1 VEAFVATLQNEDN
14 SHCVVIRPGENLSDK
29 VIGSPIIG
37 GQAGNAGGI
46 GNIEEEDPEL
56 AAAIRM
62 SLEESQ
68 RAVPQA
74 PIQPISQ
81 PQPSRE
87 AQPEANAP
95 HEPTEEELEQLAIQ
109 MSLEEFNIQE

>member
-1 VEAFVATLQNEDN
+1 
-14 SHCVVIRPGENLSDK
+14 VVIRPGENLSDR

-68 RAVPQA
+68 RAVPPVPAQA
-74 PIQPISQ
+74 QQPPQ
-81 PQPSRE
+81 PQPSRDS
-87 AQPEANAP
+87 QPEANNP

-109 MSLEEFNIQE
+109 MSLEEFNLQ